1 MSITAT
7 VPSQREFTI
16 RAIVIGALIAAF
28 TGAVFPY
35 VILKL
40 GFGPNISLLST
51 FLGFIALGGV
61 GLVTG
66 GRGNRFE
73 LNLCQT
79 AGVAAGQVA
88 FMCVLL
94 AAFDLLNAKPGSGF
108 SLHLS
113 SGQIFI
119 WLLLAGCFGI
129 FAALPFRRHFI
140 DEEKLPFVGG
150 MAAAETI
157 RVLDADPSEARS
169 RSGALGLGLAVAM
182 ALAYLRDGALKLIPA
197 SLPLPVGVNVG
208 MGWSLLAY
216 GSGMLIGLR
225 ITLSMLLGMILSWIV
240 LPPWLVSQGYIPT
253 ADFGNVLKW
262 MMWPATGLMVAGG
275 LTGLVLK
282 WRSIARAYSAL
293 SGGSRADASADD
305 PAEDGI
311 SNRTVVIGLGVSAAT
326 LAVVQVM
333 FLQMPIH
340 LSLLGLVVALPLMLA
355 GIRVLGE
362 TNWAP
367 ISYMANVSQG
377 LFAVVAPGNVTAN
390 MVGSGV
396 CGTIPAN
403 GEHLIQNL
411 RAARQIGART
421 RHVVIMQ
428 LICVAVG
435 AAALSVVY
443 PLLRDSYSIGGKDG
457 LSSPISQKWAGFG
470 ELMARG
476 VAALPPGCLA
486 ALGVAVALGVIITVF
501 ENRWRNYLPSPTGI
515 GMAMLMPGAVVI
527 PMVLGGLTQAVWA
540 RKAPASETTF
550 RMPIASGFIAGEAF
564 MAIILVISR
573 HV

>member
-1 MSITAT
+1 MSSGVA
-7 VPSQREFTI
+7 PHREFTI
-16 RAIVIGALIAAF
+16 RAVVIGALLAAF
-28 TGAVFPY
+28 TGGVFPY

-51 FLGFIALGGV
+51 FLGFLALGGV
-61 GLVTG
+61 GLVFG

-73 LNLCQT
+73 INLCQT

-94 AAFDLLNAKPGSGF
+94 AAFDLLNAKPGLGF

-113 SGQIFI
+113 SPQIFV
-119 WLLLAGCFGI
+119 WLALAGSFGI
-129 FAALPFRRHFI
+129 FASLPFRRHFI
-140 DEEKLPFVGG
+140 DEEKLPFVAGT
-150 MAAAETI
+150 AAAEAI

-169 RSGALGLGLAVAM
+169 RSGALGIGLVLSM
-182 ALAYLRDGALKLIPA
+182 GLAYLRDGALKLIPA
-197 SLPLPVGVNVG
+197 STALPTGVNVG

-225 ITLSMLLGMILSWIV
+225 ITLSMLLGMIVSWIV
-240 LPPWLVSQGYIPT
+240 LPPWLVSQGYIPK
-253 ADFGNVLKW
+253 ADFVEVMKW
-262 MMWPATGLMVAGG
+262 MMWPATGLMVSGG

-293 SGGSRADASADD
+293 GKKTHEHVKADD

-311 SNRTVVIGLGVSAAT
+311 GNRTILIGIGVSAAT

-333 FLQMPIH
+333 FLQTPIY
-340 LSLLGLVVALPLMLA
+340 LSIFGMVVALPLMLA

-367 ISYMANVSQG
+367 ISYMANVSQA
-377 LFAVVAPGNVTAN
+377 LFSLVAPGNVTAN
-390 MVGSGV
+390 MVGSGL

-403 GEHLIQNL
+403 GEHMMQNF

-421 RHVVIMQ
+421 RHIVIMQ

-435 AAALSVVY
+435 AAALAIVY
-443 PLLRDSYSIGGKDG
+443 PLLRDSFSIGGEHG
-457 LSSPISQKWAGFG
+457 LSSPISVKWAGFG

-476 VAALPPGCLA
+476 VDALPPGALA
-486 ALGVAVALGVIITVF
+486 ALGVAVALGVIIAVF
-501 ENRWRNYLPSPTGI
+501 ESRWRNYLPSTTGI
-515 GMAMLMPGAVVI
+515 GMAMLLPGTVVI

-540 RKAPASETTF
+540 RKAPSHEGSF

-564 MAIILVISR
+564 MAVILVISR
-573 HV
+573 TLLR